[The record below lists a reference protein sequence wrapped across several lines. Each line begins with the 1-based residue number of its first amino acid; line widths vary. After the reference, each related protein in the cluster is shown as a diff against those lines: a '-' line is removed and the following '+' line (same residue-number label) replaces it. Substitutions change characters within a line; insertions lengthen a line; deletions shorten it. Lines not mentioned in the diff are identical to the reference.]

1 MNYTPWKSG
10 GHLSKM
16 KNTPT
21 KGVLT
26 VAKISLH
33 KKGEDHLLFFTV
45 QNHEKQL
52 RFYSTAKTKKK
63 NNKRWAKPTDKEEK
77 KAIAKLKKTSVKVCC
92 VCWKEEDYNHDS
104 NVDITWVECD
114 SCKAWLHLS
123 CTSTSDLT
131 NDDEYYCKNCQ

>member
-45 QNHEKQL
+45 QVLKLFWCPCNLCLYVCPHLKIIMPLIHVVLEECSGGSRGGGQGGQCPPKNSEKTHPL
-52 RFYSTAKTKKK
+52 IINIFMFA
-63 NNKRWAKPTDKEEK
+63 
-77 KAIAKLKKTSVKVCC
+77 L
-92 VCWKEEDYNHDS
+92 
-104 NVDITWVECD
+104 
-114 SCKAWLHLS
+114 LFL
-123 CTSTSDLT
+123 
-131 NDDEYYCKNCQ
+131 